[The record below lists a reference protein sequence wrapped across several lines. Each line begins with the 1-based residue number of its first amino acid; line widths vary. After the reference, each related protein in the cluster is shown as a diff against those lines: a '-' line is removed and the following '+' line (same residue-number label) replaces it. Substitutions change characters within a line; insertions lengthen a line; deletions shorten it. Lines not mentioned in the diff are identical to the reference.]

1 MKRGIAILAV
11 LMLMLA
17 ALPAMAQERKA
28 PAGRSLAGTGLQ
40 DIISVEESTEA
51 GQESQGMSMWDL
63 TLIGLGIC
71 GALLTILLII
81 ALTSKKDVE
90 REYDVKKPPQKR

>member
-1 MKRGIAILAV
+1 M
-11 LMLMLA
+11 
-17 ALPAMAQERKA
+17 
-28 PAGRSLAGTGLQ
+28 
-40 DIISVEESTEA
+40 EESTDA
-51 GQESQGMSMWDL
+51 AQEPQGMSMWDL

-90 REYDVKKPPQKR
+90 RKYDDGKTPRKK